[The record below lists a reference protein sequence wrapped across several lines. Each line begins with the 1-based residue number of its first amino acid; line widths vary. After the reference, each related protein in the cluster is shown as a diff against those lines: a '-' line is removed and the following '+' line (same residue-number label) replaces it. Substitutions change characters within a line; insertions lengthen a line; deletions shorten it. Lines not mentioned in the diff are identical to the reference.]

1 MESKEY
7 ESLNHNALSKGL
19 LMSDIACLNRHK
31 KYKQKPLLN
40 KSSQVF
46 LLIQSL
52 YTFIN
57 KIIFQKISNKI
68 YKIEFSKK

>member
-7 ESLNHNALSKGL
+7 ELLNHNALSKGL
-19 LMSDIACLNRHK
+19 LMSDRAYLNRHI
-31 KYKQKPLLN
+31 KYKQRPLLN
-40 KSSQVF
+40 KSSQIF

-57 KIIFQKISNKI
+57 KIIFQKISNKV
-68 YKIEFSKK
+68 YKIGFSKK